1 MAGSV
6 NRTRRRY
13 QLAAAAPVVAV
24 FAALYGW
31 LVSIMGHAESP
42 DLYLWVAL
50 PVVILASLWLST
62 SWLLVH
68 HWWKRDGARLSTMDG
83 PQRLLSSAV
92 ATLPEPRRRWGEA
105 MLAELDQVRGR
116 PARWRFALS
125 CARAALSLPMPTRRP
140 VLAVAAGVV
149 VVAVWAATC
158 FVVVVTAP
166 RLFFFAVGFV
176 ALMGVIVLLVI
187 ARRRRV
193 RWPAPKATVLVTGAV
208 AAAVVALVALELR
221 LPDGLTVLPPGRAGF
236 LAAVLAGC
244 LWLAVA
250 PPRWMAGGR
259 LAPYAGTGAG
269 IAFALVL
276 LALGVVRVD
285 GLSALWLVL
294 APELTFMA
302 PALLAAAATRS
313 FRAGVQAGVWTAI
326 TVAPL
331 AYAGGL
337 AGTLVAYVTSGR
349 FTFAGDVLPAGFDFA
364 FALLVLAVI
373 PAVGFP
379 FAVIGATVGTR
390 LRGRGAQA
398 GHAVPV
404 AES

>member
-13 QLAAAAPVVAV
+13 QIAAAVPVVAV
-24 FAALYGW
+24 FAALYAW
-31 LVSIMGHAESP
+31 LVSTMGPTESP
-42 DLYLWVAL
+42 DIYLWVAL
-50 PVVILASLWLST
+50 PFAMLASLWLSA
-62 SWLLVH
+62 SWLLVR
-68 HWWKRDGARLSTMDG
+68 HWWKRSGARLSIMDG

-105 MLAELDQVRGR
+105 MLAELAQVRGR

-125 CARAALSLPMPTRRP
+125 CARAALSLPLPTRRP
-140 VLAVAAGVV
+140 VLAIAAGI

-158 FVVVVTAP
+158 FMVVVTAP

-176 ALMGVIVLLVI
+176 ALMGVMVLLVI
-187 ARRRRV
+187 ARRRGV
-193 RWPAPKATVLVTGAV
+193 RWPAPAATVLVTGSV
-208 AAAVVALVALELR
+208 AASVVALVALEIR
-221 LPDGLTVLPPGRAGF
+221 LPAGLTILPPGRAGF

-244 LWLAVA
+244 LWLAVT

-259 LAPYAGTGAG
+259 QAPYAGTAAG
-269 IAFALVL
+269 VAFALVL
-276 LALGVVRVD
+276 VALGVARVD
-285 GLSALWLVL
+285 GLSAMWLVF

-302 PALLAAAATRS
+302 AAFVAAAVTRS

-337 AGTLVAYVTSGR
+337 AGALLEYVTSGR
-349 FTFAGDVLPAGFDFA
+349 FTFAGDVVPAGFDFA
-364 FALLVLAVI
+364 FALLVLGLI
-373 PAVGFP
+373 PALGFP
-379 FAVIGATVGTR
+379 FAVIGATI
-390 LRGRGAQA
+390 GARRRSTT
-398 GHAVPV
+398 G
-404 AES
+404 